1 MKILKEINFSHE
13 YWTILL
19 PVLLIGLDVIT
30 GVINAWIKKDLKSS
44 VMRQGLGHKVSEF
57 VYLAVGL
64 LCDMAFNLRSIYYFI
79 SLYIIYMEVLSIIE
93 NCKKLGT
100 KAPAK
105 IDTELKELSKNFK
118 SKE

>member
-1 MKILKEINFSHE
+1 MEILKDINFSHD

-19 PVLLIGLDVIT
+19 PVLLIVLDCIT
-30 GVINAWIKKDLKSS
+30 GIVNAWIKDKLKSS
-44 VMRQGLGHKVSEF
+44 IMREGLGHKVSEF
-57 VYLAVGL
+57 VYLVVGL
-64 LCDMAFNLRSIYYFI
+64 LCDMAFNLKSIYYFI

-100 KAPAK
+100 KAPK
-105 IDTELKELSKNFK
+105 NIDTELKELGKNFK